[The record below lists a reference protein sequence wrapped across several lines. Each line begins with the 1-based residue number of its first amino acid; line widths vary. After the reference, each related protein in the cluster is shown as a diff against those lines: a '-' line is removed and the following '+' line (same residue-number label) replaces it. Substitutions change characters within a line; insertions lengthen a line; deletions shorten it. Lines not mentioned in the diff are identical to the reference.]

1 MGEELEKINDLQS
14 QIQQL
19 KSEIHQLNS
28 HLYRQSDQILDLKE
42 VLADD
47 KYMQSKI
54 LATLDSLAK
63 LVETFQ
69 ESIKEKENES
79 EESSLDISKAE
90 NSLRSKNALNYVTMA
105 YNVSL
110 ILLTVYQLYSS
121 VIKSLVSGGNA
132 P

>member
-1 MGEELEKINDLQS
+1 MGEELERINDLQN

-42 VLADD
+42 VLAED

-54 LATLDSLAK
+54 LSTLDSLAK

-69 ESIKEKENES
+69 ESIREKEDEES
-79 EESSLDISKAE
+79 PVDIAKAESSLKS
-90 NSLRSKNALNYVTMA
+90 RNALNYVTMA
-105 YNVSL
+105 YNISL

-121 VIKSLVSGGNA
+121 VIKSLVSGGQA

>member
-1 MGEELEKINDLQS
+1 MGEELERINDLQN

-42 VLADD
+42 VLAED

-54 LATLDSLAK
+54 LSTLDSLAK

-69 ESIKEKENES
+69 ESIKEKEDEES
-79 EESSLDISKAE
+79 PVDIAKAESSLKS
-90 NSLRSKNALNYVTMA
+90 RNALNYVTMA
-105 YNVSL
+105 YNISL

-121 VIKSLVSGGNA
+121 VIKSLVSGGQA

>member
-1 MGEELEKINDLQS
+1 MGEELERINDLQN

-42 VLADD
+42 VLAED

-54 LATLDSLAK
+54 LSTLDSLAK

-69 ESIKEKENES
+69 ESIKEKEDEGS
-79 EESSLDISKAE
+79 SIDIAKAESSLKS
-90 NSLRSKNALNYVTMA
+90 RNALNYVTMA
-105 YNVSL
+105 YNISL

-121 VIKSLVSGGNA
+121 VIKSLVSGGQA